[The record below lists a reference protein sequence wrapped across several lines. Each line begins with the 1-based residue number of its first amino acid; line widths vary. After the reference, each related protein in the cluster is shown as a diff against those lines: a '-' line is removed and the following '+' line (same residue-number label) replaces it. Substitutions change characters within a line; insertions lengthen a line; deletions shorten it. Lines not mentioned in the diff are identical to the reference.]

1 MDRDLTMKAAI
12 FDMDGTLID
21 SMTQWRQLNVEFIR
35 SHGIT
40 PTPEQEKEMF
50 SLTGRKAVDYY
61 KDTFGIEAD
70 FNDLLVKACAGM
82 VAAYAAGLPLK
93 PGTQAYLARLRAR
106 GVRCVVCSASPCN
119 LVLLALNRM
128 NLVKDFDLIY
138 STELIGGHKGDPAF
152 YDRLCAMIG
161 EKKEDCVMFE
171 DALYAMEGARQAG
184 LGVIGITDDTNEVVR
199 EQMQAVCDRVIDS
212 YDELA

>member
-1 MDRDLTMKAAI
+1 MDRTLSMKAAI

-21 SMTQWRQLNVEFIR
+21 SMNQWRQLNIDFVR

-40 PTPEQEKEMF
+40 PTKAQEEEMF
-50 SLTGRKAVDYY
+50 SLSGRKAVDYY
-61 KDTFGIEAD
+61 KETFGIEAD
-70 FNDLLVKACAGM
+70 FGDLLVKACSGM
-82 VAAYAAGLPLK
+82 VAAYSAGMPLK
-93 PGTQAYLARLRAR
+93 PGAREYLSLLRKR
-106 GVRCVVCSASPCN
+106 GVKCAVCSASPSS

-128 NLVKDFDLIY
+128 DLTKDLDLIY
-138 STELIGGHKGDPAF
+138 STEIIGGHKGDPAF

-171 DALYAMEGARQAG
+171 DALYAMEGARAAG
-184 LGVIGITDDTNEVVR
+184 LGVIGITDDTNKVARAE
-199 EQMQAVCDRVIDS
+199 MAKVCDRVIDS

>member
-1 MDRDLTMKAAI
+1 MDRTTTMKAAI

-21 SMTQWRQLNVEFIR
+21 SMNQWRQLNVDFVR

-40 PTPEQEKEMF
+40 PTKAQEEEMF

-61 KDTFGIEAD
+61 KETFGIEAD
-70 FNDLLVKACAGM
+70 FGDLLVKACAGM
-82 VAAYAAGLPLK
+82 IAAYSAGMPLK
-93 PGTQAYLARLRAR
+93 PGAGAYLKRLRAR
-106 GVRCVVCSASPCN
+106 GVRCVVCSASPSN

-128 NLVKDFDLIY
+128 NLVSDLDLIY

-152 YDRLCAMIG
+152 YEQLLERIG
-161 EKKEDCVMFE
+161 EKPEDCVMFE
-171 DALYAMEGARQAG
+171 DALYAMEGARAAG
-184 LGVIGITDDTNEVVR
+184 LGVIGITDDTNKVVR
-199 EQMQAVCDRVIDS
+199 DQMAKVCDRVVDC

>member
-1 MDRDLTMKAAI
+1 MNKTETMKAAI

-21 SMTQWRQLNVEFIR
+21 SMMQWRQMNVDFVR
-35 SHGIT
+35 SHGIC
-40 PTPEQEKEMF
+40 PTRAQEEEMF

-61 KDTFGIEAD
+61 KETFGIEAD
-70 FNDLLVKACAGM
+70 FNDLLKKACAGM
-82 VAAYAAGLPLK
+82 IDAYSAGMPLK
-93 PGTQAYLARLRAR
+93 PGAGEYLVRLRAR
-106 GVRCVVCSASPCN
+106 GVKCVVCSASPSN

-128 NLVKDFDLIY
+128 NFVKDLDLIY

-171 DALYAMEGARQAG
+171 DALYAMEGARAAG
-184 LGVIGITDDTNEVVR
+184 LGVIGITDDTNKTVR
-199 EQMQAVCDRVIDS
+199 EQMAKVCDRVVDS

>member
-1 MDRDLTMKAAI
+1 MDRTVGMKAAI

-21 SMTQWRQLNVEFIR
+21 SMKQWRTLNVQFVR

-40 PTPEQEKEMF
+40 PTREQEEEMF

-61 KDTFGIEAD
+61 KETFGIEAD
-70 FNDLLVKACAGM
+70 FGDLLKKACAGM
-82 VAAYAAGLPLK
+82 LKAYSEGMPLK
-93 PGTQAYLARLRAR
+93 PGADAYLRRLRKR
-106 GVRCVVCSASPCN
+106 GVRCVVCSASPSN
-119 LVLLALNRM
+119 LVLIALNRM
-128 NLVKDFDLIY
+128 NLVCDLDLIY

-171 DALYAMEGARQAG
+171 DALYAMEGARAAG
-184 LGVIGITDDTNEVVR
+184 LGVIGITDDTNRIVR
-199 EQMQAVCDRVIDS
+199 EQMAAVCDRVIDS
-212 YDELA
+212 FDELA

>member
-1 MDRDLTMKAAI
+1 MDTTATMKTAI

-21 SMTQWRQLNVEFIR
+21 SMTQWRQLNIEFVK

-40 PTPEQEKEMF
+40 PTKEQEKEMF
-50 SLTGRKAVDYY
+50 SLTGRKAVEYY
-61 KDTFGIEAD
+61 RETFGMDAD
-70 FNDLLVKACAGM
+70 FGDLVVKACKGMVEAYSAGM
-82 VAAYAAGLPLK
+82 PLK
-93 PGTQAYLARLRAR
+93 PGAGAYLSRLKKR

-128 NLVKDFDLIY
+128 NLVKDLDLIY
-138 STELIGGHKGDPAF
+138 STEIVGGNKGDPAF

-171 DALYAMEGARQAG
+171 DALYAMEGARAAG
-184 LGVIGITDDTNEVVR
+184 LGVVGITDDTNAVVR
-199 EQMQAVCDRVIDS
+199 EQMAVICDRVIDS

>member
-1 MDRDLTMKAAI
+1 MKTAI

-21 SMTQWRQLNVEFIR
+21 SMTQWRQLNIEFVR

-40 PTPEQEKEMF
+40 PTKAQEEEMF
-50 SLTGRKAVDYY
+50 ALTGRKAVDYY
-61 KDTFGIEAD
+61 KETFGIEAD
-70 FNDLLVKACAGM
+70 FNDLLVKACSGMVEAYRAGM
-82 VAAYAAGLPLK
+82 PEKPGAAAYLR
-93 PGTQAYLARLRAR
+93 RLRER

-128 NLVKDFDLIY
+128 NLVRDLDLIY

-152 YDRLCAMIG
+152 YDCLCAMIG

-171 DALYAMEGARQAG
+171 DALYAMEGARAAG
-184 LGVIGITDDTNEVVR
+184 LGVVGITDDTNRVVR
-199 EQMQAVCDRVIDS
+199 GQMQAICDRVIDS